1 MSIYNSCLY
10 PYCFWNHFP
19 ESRGVYLTI
28 VYFLF
33 SQSSFIIS
41 LNNIKGNNKKNKTI
55 LTRLFSIFITIYY
68 TISKV
73 HKNNFNKPNI
83 TRPKAIHII

>member
-1 MSIYNSCLY
+1 M
-10 PYCFWNHFP
+10 
-19 ESRGVYLTI
+19 
-28 VYFLF
+28 
-33 SQSSFIIS
+33 
-41 LNNIKGNNKKNKTI
+41 
-55 LTRLFSIFITIYY
+55 LFSIFTTIYY